1 MTKFTNAPLPS
12 LRLLVRA
19 LLKLNHKEHKL
30 LKSWKFKEHLT
41 LTLSR
46 SAWSMQLIAEYKL
59 IQSSDSKLNILVP
72 SYFCNAS
79 LAPLRE
85 MKACLIFY
93 PIMEDGKPDIEEIKN
108 ILSEKKIDILIGA
121 HFFSNYI
128 DFTELSLLAKKS
140 NVWFVEDCAHL
151 LDLPKQTEIKSDFQ
165 LFSPHKFLPI
175 PDGAILSVN
184 KRIFKNTNDL
194 KEFEKMYRA
203 YVKGQYSNFK
213 AFAWL
218 FKRIIQKLN
227 FGIKLGI
234 KDFYKDETIV
244 NSKGF
249 PKRGMTTFSKALL
262 EEMNF
267 KVYEETAKRRENAES
282 WKEIIL
288 SRHPSARVVF
298 SDLGFKSIYLLGI
311 KFSCEADL
319 KIALKWLNEKEYPIC
334 TWPDLP
340 LEVLENKK
348 YFKNSLE
355 LRNKC
360 IFFHVHSSIDKKH
373 IESSIIS

>member
-1 MTKFTNAPLPS
+1 
-12 LRLLVRA
+12 
-19 LLKLNHKEHKL
+19 
-30 LKSWKFKEHLT
+30 
-41 LTLSR
+41 
-46 SAWSMQLIAEYKL
+46 
-59 IQSSDSKLNILVP
+59 
-72 SYFCNAS
+72 
-79 LAPLRE
+79 
-85 MKACLIFY
+85 
-93 PIMEDGKPDIEEIKN
+93 
-108 ILSEKKIDILIGA
+108 
-121 HFFSNYI
+121 
-128 DFTELSLLAKKS
+128 
-140 NVWFVEDCAHL
+140 
-151 LDLPKQTEIKSDFQ
+151 
-165 LFSPHKFLPI
+165 
-175 PDGAILSVN
+175 
-184 KRIFKNTNDL
+184 
-194 KEFEKMYRA
+194 
-203 YVKGQYSNFK
+203 
-213 AFAWL
+213 
-218 FKRIIQKLN
+218 
-227 FGIKLGI
+227 
-234 KDFYKDETIV
+234 
-244 NSKGF
+244 
-249 PKRGMTTFSKALL
+249 MTTFSKALL